1 MIKDKFDKEELREI
15 IRDFSEYKYRVSHT
29 SSDESMELLDK
40 VLDYL
45 IELEEYY
52 E

>member
-1 MIKDKFDKEELREI
+1 MKDKFDKENLRKI
-15 IRDFSEYKYRVSHT
+15 IRDFSEYRYRVSHT

-45 IELEEYY
+45 FELEDYY
-52 E
+52 G